1 MQRIRIVVL
10 IFMISGSFTVQSQS
24 VDNVLLSEINVAYI
38 EFTEIGKVFTPRVRI
53 RVDFGQDRSRGRIN
67 ESQITDSDGR
77 VIEFNSLVDALNFF
91 DQLGYEF
98 LEGNR
103 SHVERTNIDQYLLRK
118 KRTLLDSANSPRQN

>member
-1 MQRIRIVVL
+1 
-10 IFMISGSFTVQSQS
+10 MISGSFTVQSQT
-24 VDNVLLSEINVAYI
+24 VDNVPLSEINVTYI
-38 EFTEIGKVFTPRVRI
+38 EFTEIGKVFSPKVRI
-53 RVDFGQDRSRGRIN
+53 QVDFGQDRSRGRIN

-103 SHVERTNIDQYLLRK
+103 SHVERVNIDQYLLRK
-118 KRTLLDSANSPRQN
+118 KKTLLDSANSPRQN

>member
-1 MQRIRIVVL
+1 MRKIRIVVL
-10 IFMISGSFTVQSQS
+10 IFMISGSFTVQSQT
-24 VDNVLLSEINVAYI
+24 VDNVPLSEINVTYI
-38 EFTEIGKVFTPRVRI
+38 EFTEIGKVFSPKVRI
-53 RVDFGQDRSRGRIN
+53 QVDFGQDRSRGRIN

-103 SHVERTNIDQYLLRK
+103 SHIERVNIDQYLLRK
-118 KRTLLDSANSPRQN
+118 KKTLLDSANIPRQN